1 MYDEELENSI
11 PDCPLCGKL
20 LDITFNEYNTKMERY
35 KCPHCKKTLI
45 EDSKNFRKFC
55 VEMAVGYCA
64 SLEVEAESK
73 EEAIAVAKQMVLD
86 NPYDYFNDDNVE
98 IEQINYVAEIT

>member
-20 LDITFNEYNTKMERY
+20 LDITYNEYNMRMERY

-45 EDSKNFRKFC
+45 EGINNKNFI

-73 EEAIAVAKQMVLD
+73 EDAIEKAKELILD
-86 NPYDYFNDDNVE
+86 NPKDYFNDDNVE
-98 IEQINYVAEIT
+98 IEQINFVSELT